1 LIIHCNLTSH
11 NLKCKIQGVWR
22 LTKTPIILK
31 PNSKDYSFMPSYSE
45 IIQQI
50 SDLQKQADRQRKE
63 EYASVLKT
71 IKKQISEY
79 GITPEELGFSAAS
92 AGSKRGRKPTAKAG
106 KVRKPR
112 AKRAST
118 GIKVAPKYK
127 DPATGGTWTG
137 RGKMPKWVSAAVASG
152 RSLESLLI
160 SPATSTPTGT

>member
-1 LIIHCNLTSH
+1 
-11 NLKCKIQGVWR
+11 
-22 LTKTPIILK
+22 
-31 PNSKDYSFMPSYSE
+31 MPSYSE
-45 IIQQI
+45 IVQQI

-79 GITPEELGFSAAS
+79 GITPGELGFSAAV
-92 AGSKRGRKPTAKAG
+92 AGGKRGRKPNLKAG

-160 SPATSTPTGT
+160 SPAASTPSGT

>member
-1 LIIHCNLTSH
+1 VFDAKAKRLLFLNQNKRII
-11 NLKCKIQGVWR
+11 
-22 LTKTPIILK
+22 
-31 PNSKDYSFMPSYSE
+31 FMPSYSE
-45 IIQQI
+45 IVQQI
-50 SDLQKQADRQRKE
+50 SELQKQADRQRKE

-79 GITPEELGFSAAS
+79 GITPEELGFSAGV
-92 AGSKRGRKPTAKAG
+92 AGVKRGRKLNVKAS

-160 SPATSTPTGT
+160 SPATSTPAGT